1 MEIMNWDVCEIV
13 CEFCGNGVQEEGDMM
28 VV

>member
-13 CEFCGNGVQEEGDMM
+13 CEFRGNDVQEEGDMM